1 MKKLVL
7 LIMLIMCTSA
17 FSINVE
23 NPHLLASGNYGG
35 YGKNY
40 DDDFNDD
47 HDNDD
52 HDNDHGGDDD
62 DDDDFF
68 EDDDDEAPAA
78 LVNNYLYLLLIV
90 GCIYAFK
97 TKNIKTKFKK

>member
-1 MKKLVL
+1 
-7 LIMLIMCTSA
+7 MLIMCTSG

-23 NPHLLASGNYGG
+23 NPHLLTSGNYGG

-40 DDDFNDD
+40 DDDDDDDD

-52 HDNDHGGDDD
+52 DDD
-62 DDDDFF
+62 HDDDDFF